1 MSRQKNHKTKHPERD
16 QSKKGNNK
24 PDLTVNIKKSKDAM
38 ESSPFTFAPNPNPPS
53 TPGKKK
59 GDLPKKKKKNQ
70 HII

>member
-1 MSRQKNHKTKHPERD
+1 VTKA
-16 QSKKGNNK
+16 KKGNNK

-59 GDLPKKKKKNQ
+59 RRPTQKKKKKNQ